1 MDIARRLVQ
10 AHRYHARHRS
20 GELTVAVSR
29 SPSVLTAASQV
40 HGFDRLRPHRQDHAA
55 AGIDRLRDEAAR
67 EGRDALG
74 AALETP
80 AGRAFFSFLCGNSPH
95 LSLLLQRDL
104 ELTQALVEEAPD
116 LIAGRVRDDLAGADP
131 AMDRD
136 RLMTFL
142 RRQRNRVAVLAAVYD
157 CFGIWGVMECAQL
170 LSDMADHA
178 VRLTVSH
185 LLLDR
190 VERGDLERPAGDRWG
205 YFVLALGK
213 HGSRELNYSSDI
225 DLIVLYDPESVRY
238 NRLPDPGRVLRAG
251 HPGPHP
257 YPAVT
262 HWRRLRVPHRP
273 SAPPR
278 PVIHP
283 GCRHRRLRTELLPAL
298 RAHLGADGTDQGSP
312 VAGDLTAGAAYLER
326 LSPFIWD
333 EALDFTSVEEI
344 RSMSQQIHD
353 FHGHRALRAA
363 GHNVK
368 LGRGGIREIEF
379 FVHMH
384 QLAYGG
390 RNRRLRGPRLLQML
404 ETLDR
409 EHHIMP
415 RETATLRDA
424 YLWLR
429 RVEHRL
435 QMVNDAQTQK
445 LPESDAGLEQIACF
459 LGLDSAAE
467 LVRRVE
473 SVAGEIHDLYRTRFN
488 VPESEQDLSAEILV
502 GPDAHPDAV
511 ARLEAAGFK
520 AAPAA
525 IEVLRGW
532 AEGRHASTASERART
547 IIREILHQIVDALGR
562 TPDPD
567 LALARLDHF
576 LAALPEDLAFFS
588 MLRANTWLLNLIAV
602 VMGSAPRMAD
612 VLEGHP
618 RLLQAVLDPSFFLP
632 IPEREQ
638 LARELDERLAGRRD
652 AAERVEQVAAWA
664 GDRRFQVAVQ
674 ALENLVTVDEAS
686 TALSD
691 IAGAVIELLLR
702 DVLGGMQERHGP
714 VPGGGCAVVARGR
727 LGAGETTFGSDL
739 DLLVM
744 ADFEAAARTT
754 GPQPIAARAFYRHA
768 ATELISRLCSPSTY
782 GYLYELDARLR
793 PSVEIEPPVTTLAE
807 FRDHHAGPATTSELM
822 ALTRASVVCGD
833 PATSAAV
840 TAAIAEALARRRDP
854 GRLLKEV
861 AHRRVAI
868 AGHHPSDDPFDAQHV
883 RGGLADLESL
893 AQYLRLRHAHESPEV
908 LVAATASCFDALG
921 GAGIIPAAEANLLA
935 GAVRQQRTLQA
946 MLRLAWSRG
955 APVRDAP
962 PPLRLKL
969 ATALECAGFDELE
982 AKLRETQAA
991 ALRGLSTPCRRGG
1004 APSRHRLTTA
1014 PVQAPQGSRCRHH
1027 PRRICRGTGTGLREQ
1042 PFRAHS
1048 P

>member
-1 MDIARRLVQ
+1 MHH
-10 AHRYHARHRS
+10 AHRRS
-20 GELTVAVSR
+20 GELTIAVSP
-29 SPSVLTAASQV
+29 SSSVLTLASQV
-40 HGFDRLRPHRQDHAA
+40 HGFDGLRPHRQDHAE
-55 AGIDRLRDEAAR
+55 AGIDRLRDAAAR
-67 EGRDALG
+67 EGRDALR
-74 AALETP
+74 AALETH
-80 AGRAFFSFLCGNSPH
+80 AGRVFFSFLCGNSPH

-104 ELTQALVEEAPD
+104 KLTQALLEEAPD
-116 LIAGRVRDDLAGADP
+116 AITGRVRDDLAGADP

-157 CFGIWGVMECAQL
+157 CFDICGVMKCAEL

-190 VERGDLERPAGDRWG
+190 VERGDLERPAGNRWG
-205 YFVLALGK
+205 YFVLAMGK

-238 NRLPDPGRVLRAG
+238 TGSRTLGECFVRVTQDLIRILQSRTGDGYVFRTDLRLRPDPSSTPV
-251 HPGPHP
+251 
-257 YPAVT
+257 AVT
-262 HWRRLRVPHRP
+262 VDFALNYYQRF
-273 SAPPR
+273 
-278 PVIHP
+278 
-283 GCRHRRLRTELLPAL
+283 GRTWERTAL
-298 RAHLGADGTDQGSP
+298 IKARP

-344 RSMSQQIHD
+344 RSVSQQIHD
-353 FHGHRALRAA
+353 FHGHDAIRAA

-390 RNRRLRGPRLLQML
+390 RNRRLRGSRLLPML

-415 RETATLRDA
+415 RETAALRDA
-424 YLWLR
+424 YLLLR

-435 QMVNDAQTQK
+435 QMVNDTQTQK
-445 LPESDAGLEQIACF
+445 LPESDEGLEHIAFF
-459 LGLDSAAE
+459 LGLDSAEE
-467 LVRRVE
+467 LVRLIE
-473 SVAGEIHDLYRTRFN
+473 SVAGEVHDLYRTRFN
-488 VPESEQDLSAEILV
+488 VPEGERDLTAAILE
-502 GPDAHPDAV
+502 GPDEHPDAV
-511 ARLEAAGFK
+511 AKLAAAGFTR
-520 AAPAA
+520 APAA

-547 IIREILHQIVDALGR
+547 VIREILHEIVDALGR

-567 LALARLDHF
+567 RALARLDRF
-576 LAALPEDLAFFS
+576 LAALPEDLALFA

-612 VLEGHP
+612 VLEGNP

-638 LARELDERLAGRRD
+638 LARELDERLAGRRE
-652 AAERVEQVAAWA
+652 ATERVDQVAAWA

-674 ALENLVTVDEAS
+674 ALENLVTVDEAATS
-686 TALSD
+686 LSD
-691 IAGAVIELLLR
+691 VAAAVVGRLLR
-702 DVLGGMQERHGP
+702 DVLDAMHEQHGP

-727 LGAGETTFGSDL
+727 LGAGEMIFGSDL
-739 DLLVM
+739 ELLFI
-744 ADFEAAARTT
+744 ADFEVEAKTA
-754 GPQPIAARAFYRHA
+754 GPQPIAARIFYRHA
-768 ATELISRLCSPSTY
+768 ATELISRLRSQSTY
-782 GYLYELDARLR
+782 GRLYELDERLR
-793 PSVEIEPPVTTLAE
+793 PSGQIDFPVTTLDE
-807 FRDHHAGPATTSELM
+807 FRDHHAGPASTSELM
-822 ALTRASVVCGD
+822 SLTRASVVCGD

-840 TAAIAEALARRRDP
+840 TASIEGALARSRDP
-854 GRLLKEV
+854 GRLLEDV
-861 AHRRVAI
+861 ARRREAI
-868 AGHHPSDDPFDAQHV
+868 ARKHPSEDPFDVQHV
-883 RGGLADLESL
+883 RGGLVDLESL

-908 LVAATASCFDALG
+908 LVGATASCLEALG
-921 GAGIIPAAEANLLA
+921 ATGLIPEQEASLLA
-935 GAVRQQRTLQA
+935 SAVRMQRTLQA
-946 MLRLAWSRG
+946 MLRLTWSQG

-962 PPLRLKL
+962 APMRLKL
-969 ATALECAGFDELE
+969 ATALECAGFDELD

-991 ALRGLSTPCRRGG
+991 AYE
-1004 APSRHRLTTA
+1004 
-1014 PVQAPQGSRCRHH
+1014 VYQ
-1027 PRRICRGTGTGLREQ
+1027 RRIGLKAR
-1042 PFRAHS
+1042 RVDAV
-1048 P
+1048 

>member
-10 AHRYHARHRS
+10 AHRYHACHRS

-40 HGFDRLRPHRQDHAA
+40 HGFDGLRPYHDDPAA

-80 AGRAFFSFLCGNSPH
+80 VGRVFFSFLCGNSPH

-190 VERGDLERPAGDRWG
+190 VERGDLEPPPGDRWG

-238 NRLPDPGRVLRAG
+238 TGSRTLGECFVRVTQDLIRILQSRTGDGYVFRTDLRLRPDPSSTPV
-251 HPGPHP
+251 
-257 YPAVT
+257 AVT
-262 HWRRLRVPHRP
+262 VDFALNYYRRF
-273 SAPPR
+273 
-278 PVIHP
+278 
-283 GCRHRRLRTELLPAL
+283 GRTWERTAL
-298 RAHLGADGTDQGSP
+298 IKARP

-488 VPESEQDLSAEILV
+488 VPESEQDLGAEILV

-618 RLLQAVLDPSFFLP
+618 RLLQAVLDPAFFLP

-691 IAGAVIELLLR
+691 IAGAVLELLLR
-702 DVLGGMQERHGP
+702 DVLGAMQELHGP

-744 ADFEAAARTT
+744 ADFEAAARTA

-854 GRLLKEV
+854 DRLLEDV
-861 AHRRVAI
+861 AHRRAAI
-868 AGHHPSDDPFDAQHV
+868 AAQHPSDDPFDVQHV
-883 RGGLADLESL
+883 RGGLADLEAL

-955 APVRDAP
+955 APVRNAP

-991 ALRGLSTPCRRGG
+991 ALEIYRRHIGG
-1004 APSRHRLTTA
+1004 AA
-1014 PVQAPQGSRCRHH
+1014 
-1027 PRRICRGTGTGLREQ
+1027 RRVDTV
-1042 PFRAHS
+1042 
-1048 P
+1048 

>member
-1 MDIARRLVQ
+1 MHH
-10 AHRYHARHRS
+10 AHRRS
-20 GELTVAVSR
+20 GELTIAVSP
-29 SPSVLTAASQV
+29 SSSVLTLASQV
-40 HGFDRLRPHRQDHAA
+40 HGFDGLRPHRQDHAE
-55 AGIDRLRDEAAR
+55 AGIDRLRDAAAR
-67 EGRDALG
+67 EGRDALR
-74 AALETP
+74 AALETH
-80 AGRAFFSFLCGNSPH
+80 AGRVFFSFLCGNSPH

-104 ELTQALVEEAPD
+104 KLTQALLEEAPD
-116 LIAGRVRDDLAGADP
+116 AITGRVRDDLAGADP

-157 CFGIWGVMECAQL
+157 CFDICGVMKCAEL

-190 VERGDLERPAGDRWG
+190 VERGDLERPAGNRWG
-205 YFVLALGK
+205 YFVLAMGK

-238 NRLPDPGRVLRAG
+238 TGSRTLGECFVRVTQDLIRILQSRTGDGYVFRTDLRLRPDPSSTPV
-251 HPGPHP
+251 
-257 YPAVT
+257 AVT
-262 HWRRLRVPHRP
+262 VDFALNYYQRF
-273 SAPPR
+273 
-278 PVIHP
+278 
-283 GCRHRRLRTELLPAL
+283 GRTWERTAL
-298 RAHLGADGTDQGSP
+298 IKARP

-344 RSMSQQIHD
+344 RSVSQQIHD
-353 FHGHRALRAA
+353 FHGHDAIRAA

-390 RNRRLRGPRLLQML
+390 RNRRLRGSRLLPML

-415 RETATLRDA
+415 RETAALRDA
-424 YLWLR
+424 YLLLR

-435 QMVNDAQTQK
+435 QMVNDTQTQK
-445 LPESDAGLEQIACF
+445 LPESDEGLEHIAFF
-459 LGLDSAAE
+459 LGLDSAEE
-467 LVRRVE
+467 LVRLIE
-473 SVAGEIHDLYRTRFN
+473 SVAGEVHDLYRTRFN
-488 VPESEQDLSAEILV
+488 VPEGERDLTAAILE
-502 GPDAHPDAV
+502 GPDEHPDAV
-511 ARLEAAGFK
+511 AKLAAAGFTR
-520 AAPAA
+520 APAA

-547 IIREILHQIVDALGR
+547 VIREILHEIVDALGR

-567 LALARLDHF
+567 RALARLDRF
-576 LAALPEDLAFFS
+576 LAALPEDLALFA

-612 VLEGHP
+612 VLEGNP

-652 AAERVEQVAAWA
+652 ATERVEQVAAWA

-674 ALENLVTVDEAS
+674 ALENLVTVDAAATS
-686 TALSD
+686 LSD
-691 IAGAVIELLLR
+691 VAAAVVGRLLR
-702 DVLGGMQERHGP
+702 DVLDAMHEQHGP

-727 LGAGETTFGSDL
+727 LGAGEMIFGSDL
-739 DLLVM
+739 ELLFI
-744 ADFEAAARTT
+744 ADFEVEAKTA
-754 GPQPIAARAFYRHA
+754 GPQPIAARIFYRHA
-768 ATELISRLCSPSTY
+768 ATELISRLRSQSTY
-782 GYLYELDARLR
+782 GRLYELDERLR
-793 PSVEIEPPVTTLAE
+793 PSGQIDFPVTTLDE
-807 FRDHHAGPATTSELM
+807 FRDHHAGPASTSELM
-822 ALTRASVVCGD
+822 SLTRASVVCGD

-840 TAAIAEALARRRDP
+840 TASIEGALARSRDP
-854 GRLLKEV
+854 GRLLEDV
-861 AHRRVAI
+861 ARRREAI
-868 AGHHPSDDPFDAQHV
+868 ARKHPSEDPFDVQHV
-883 RGGLADLESL
+883 RGGLVDLESL

-908 LVAATASCFDALG
+908 LVGATASCLEALG
-921 GAGIIPAAEANLLA
+921 ATGLIPEQEASLLA
-935 GAVRQQRTLQA
+935 SAVRMQRTLQA
-946 MLRLAWSRG
+946 MLRLTWSQG

-962 PPLRLKL
+962 APMRLKL
-969 ATALECAGFDELE
+969 ATALECAGFDELD

-991 ALRGLSTPCRRGG
+991 AYE
-1004 APSRHRLTTA
+1004 
-1014 PVQAPQGSRCRHH
+1014 VYQ
-1027 PRRICRGTGTGLREQ
+1027 RRIGLKAR
-1042 PFRAHS
+1042 RVDAV
-1048 P
+1048 

>member
-1 MDIARRLVQ
+1 MHH
-10 AHRYHARHRS
+10 AHRRS
-20 GELTVAVSR
+20 GELTIAVRPS
-29 SPSVLTAASQV
+29 SSVLTLASQV
-40 HGFDRLRPHRQDHAA
+40 HGFEGLRPHRQDHAE
-55 AGIDRLRDEAAR
+55 AGIDRLRDAAAR
-67 EGRDALG
+67 EGRDALR
-74 AALETP
+74 AALETH
-80 AGRAFFSFLCGNSPH
+80 AGRVFFSFLCGNSPH

-104 ELTQALVEEAPD
+104 KLTQALLEEAPD
-116 LIAGRVRDDLAGADP
+116 AITGRVRDDLAGADP

-157 CFGIWGVMECAQL
+157 CFDICGVMKCAEL

-205 YFVLALGK
+205 YFVLAMGK

-225 DLIVLYDPESVRY
+225 DLIVLYDPESVGYTGSRTLGECFVRVTQDLIRILQSRTGDGY
-238 NRLPDPGRVLRAG
+238 VFRTDLRLRPDPSSTPV
-251 HPGPHP
+251 
-257 YPAVT
+257 AVT
-262 HWRRLRVPHRP
+262 VDFALNYYQRF
-273 SAPPR
+273 
-278 PVIHP
+278 
-283 GCRHRRLRTELLPAL
+283 GRTWERTAL
-298 RAHLGADGTDQGSP
+298 IKARP

-344 RSMSQQIHD
+344 RSVSQQIHD
-353 FHGHRALRAA
+353 FHGHDAIRAA

-390 RNRRLRGPRLLQML
+390 RNRRLRGSRLLPML

-415 RETATLRDA
+415 RETAALRDA
-424 YLWLR
+424 YLLLR

-435 QMVNDAQTQK
+435 QMVNDTQTQK
-445 LPESDAGLEQIACF
+445 LPESDEGLEHIAFF
-459 LGLDSAAE
+459 LGLDSAEE
-467 LVRRVE
+467 LVRRIE
-473 SVAGEIHDLYRTRFN
+473 SVAGEVHDLYRTRFN
-488 VPESEQDLSAEILV
+488 VPEGERDLTAAILE
-502 GPDAHPDAV
+502 GPDEHPDAV
-511 ARLEAAGFK
+511 AKLAAAGFTR
-520 AAPAA
+520 APAA

-547 IIREILHQIVDALGR
+547 VIREILHEIVDALGR

-567 LALARLDHF
+567 RALARLDRF
-576 LAALPEDLAFFS
+576 LAALPEDLALFA

-612 VLEGHP
+612 VLEGNP

-638 LARELDERLAGRRD
+638 LARELDERLAGRRE
-652 AAERVEQVAAWA
+652 ATERVEQVAAWA

-674 ALENLVTVDEAS
+674 ALENLVTVDEAATS
-686 TALSD
+686 LSD
-691 IAGAVIELLLR
+691 VAGAVVGRLLR
-702 DVLGGMQERHGP
+702 DVLDAMHEQHGP

-727 LGAGETTFGSDL
+727 LGAGEMIFGSDL
-739 DLLVM
+739 ELLFI
-744 ADFEAAARTT
+744 ADFEVEAKTA
-754 GPQPIAARAFYRHA
+754 GPQPIAARIFYRHA
-768 ATELISRLCSPSTY
+768 ATELISRLRSQSTY
-782 GYLYELDARLR
+782 GRLYELDERLR
-793 PSVEIEPPVTTLAE
+793 PSGQIDFPVTTLDE
-807 FRDHHAGPATTSELM
+807 FRDHHAGPASTSELM
-822 ALTRASVVCGD
+822 SLTRASVVCGD

-840 TAAIAEALARRRDP
+840 TAAIEGALARSRDP
-854 GRLLKEV
+854 GRLLEDV
-861 AHRRVAI
+861 ARRREAI
-868 AGHHPSDDPFDAQHV
+868 ARKHPSEDPFDVQHV
-883 RGGLADLESL
+883 RGGLVDLESL

-908 LVAATASCFDALG
+908 LVGATASCLEALG
-921 GAGIIPAAEANLLA
+921 ATGLIPEQEASLLSS
-935 GAVRQQRTLQA
+935 AVRMQRTLQA
-946 MLRLAWSRG
+946 MLRLTWSQG

-962 PPLRLKL
+962 APMRLKL
-969 ATALECAGFDELE
+969 ATALECAGFDELD

-991 ALRGLSTPCRRGG
+991 AYE
-1004 APSRHRLTTA
+1004 
-1014 PVQAPQGSRCRHH
+1014 VYQ
-1027 PRRICRGTGTGLREQ
+1027 RRIGLKAR
-1042 PFRAHS
+1042 RVDAV
-1048 P
+1048 

>member
-1 MDIARRLVQ
+1 MHH
-10 AHRYHARHRS
+10 AHRRS
-20 GELTVAVSR
+20 GELTIVVPPS
-29 SPSVLTAASQV
+29 SSVLTLASQV
-40 HGFDRLRPHRQDHAA
+40 HGFEGLRPHRQDHAE
-55 AGIDRLRDEAAR
+55 AGIDRLRDAAAR
-67 EGRDALG
+67 EGRDALR
-74 AALETP
+74 AALEMH
-80 AGRAFFSFLCGNSPH
+80 AGRVFFSFLCGNSPH

-104 ELTQALVEEAPD
+104 KLTQALLEEAPD
-116 LIAGRVRDDLAGADP
+116 AITGRVRDDLAGADP

-157 CFGIWGVMECAQL
+157 CFDICGVMKCAEL

-190 VERGDLERPAGDRWG
+190 VERGDLERPAGNRWG
-205 YFVLALGK
+205 YFVLAMGK

-225 DLIVLYDPESVRY
+225 DLIVLYDPESVGYTGSRTLGECFVRVTQDLIRILQSRTGDGY
-238 NRLPDPGRVLRAG
+238 VFRTDLRLRPDPSSTPV
-251 HPGPHP
+251 
-257 YPAVT
+257 AVT
-262 HWRRLRVPHRP
+262 VDFALNYYQRF
-273 SAPPR
+273 
-278 PVIHP
+278 
-283 GCRHRRLRTELLPAL
+283 GRTWERTAL
-298 RAHLGADGTDQGSP
+298 IKARP

-344 RSMSQQIHD
+344 RSVSQQIHD
-353 FHGHRALRAA
+353 FHGHDAIRAA

-390 RNRRLRGPRLLQML
+390 RNRRLRGSRLLPML

-415 RETATLRDA
+415 RETAALRDA
-424 YLWLR
+424 YLLLR

-435 QMVNDAQTQK
+435 QMVNDTQTQK
-445 LPESDAGLEQIACF
+445 LPESDEGLEHIAFF
-459 LGLDSAAE
+459 LGLDSAEE
-467 LVRRVE
+467 LVRLIE
-473 SVAGEIHDLYRTRFN
+473 SVAGEVHDLYRTRFN
-488 VPESEQDLSAEILV
+488 VPEGERDLTAAILE
-502 GPDAHPDAV
+502 GPDEHPDAV
-511 ARLEAAGFK
+511 AKLAAAGFTR
-520 AAPAA
+520 APAA

-547 IIREILHQIVDALGR
+547 VIREILHEIVDALGR

-567 LALARLDHF
+567 RALARLDRF
-576 LAALPEDLAFFS
+576 LAALPEDLALFA

-612 VLEGHP
+612 VLEGNP

-652 AAERVEQVAAWA
+652 ATERVEQVAAWA

-674 ALENLVTVDEAS
+674 ALENLVTVDEAATS
-686 TALSD
+686 LSD
-691 IAGAVIELLLR
+691 VAGAVVGRLLR
-702 DVLGGMQERHGP
+702 DVLDAMHEQHGP

-727 LGAGETTFGSDL
+727 LGAGEMIFGSDL
-739 DLLVM
+739 ELLFI
-744 ADFEAAARTT
+744 ADFEVEAKTA
-754 GPQPIAARAFYRHA
+754 GPQPIAARIFYRHA
-768 ATELISRLCSPSTY
+768 ATELISRLRSQSTY
-782 GYLYELDARLR
+782 GRLYELDERLR
-793 PSVEIEPPVTTLAE
+793 PSGQIDFPVTTLDE
-807 FRDHHAGPATTSELM
+807 FRDHHAGPASTSELM
-822 ALTRASVVCGD
+822 SLTRASVVCGD

-840 TAAIAEALARRRDP
+840 TAAIEGALARSRDP
-854 GRLLKEV
+854 GRLLEDV
-861 AHRRVAI
+861 ARRREAI
-868 AGHHPSDDPFDAQHV
+868 ARKHPSEDPFDVQHV
-883 RGGLADLESL
+883 RGGLVDLESL

-908 LVAATASCFDALG
+908 LVGATASCLEALG
-921 GAGIIPAAEANLLA
+921 ATGLIPEQEASLLA
-935 GAVRQQRTLQA
+935 SAVRMQRTLQA
-946 MLRLAWSRG
+946 MLRLTWSQG

-962 PPLRLKL
+962 APMRLKL
-969 ATALECAGFDELE
+969 ATALECAGFDELD

-991 ALRGLSTPCRRGG
+991 AYE
-1004 APSRHRLTTA
+1004 
-1014 PVQAPQGSRCRHH
+1014 VYQ
-1027 PRRICRGTGTGLREQ
+1027 RRIGLKAR
-1042 PFRAHS
+1042 RVDAV
-1048 P
+1048 

>member
-1 MDIARRLVQ
+1 MHH
-10 AHRYHARHRS
+10 AHRRS
-20 GELTVAVSR
+20 GELTIAVRPS
-29 SPSVLTAASQV
+29 SSVLTLASQV
-40 HGFDRLRPHRQDHAA
+40 HGFDGLRPHRQDHAE
-55 AGIDRLRDEAAR
+55 AGIDRLRDAAAR
-67 EGRDALG
+67 EGRDALR
-74 AALETP
+74 AALETH
-80 AGRAFFSFLCGNSPH
+80 AGRVFFSFLCGNSPH

-104 ELTQALVEEAPD
+104 KLTQALLEEAPD
-116 LIAGRVRDDLAGADP
+116 AITGRVRDDLAGADP

-157 CFGIWGVMECAQL
+157 CFDICGVMKCAEL

-190 VERGDLERPAGDRWG
+190 VERGDLERPAGNRWG
-205 YFVLALGK
+205 YFVLAMGK

-238 NRLPDPGRVLRAG
+238 TGSRTLGECFVRVTQDLIRILQSRTGDGYVFRTDLRLRPDPSSTPV
-251 HPGPHP
+251 
-257 YPAVT
+257 AVT
-262 HWRRLRVPHRP
+262 VDFALNYYQRF
-273 SAPPR
+273 
-278 PVIHP
+278 
-283 GCRHRRLRTELLPAL
+283 GRTWERTAL
-298 RAHLGADGTDQGSP
+298 IKARP

-344 RSMSQQIHD
+344 RSVSQQIHD
-353 FHGHRALRAA
+353 FHGHDAIRAA

-390 RNRRLRGPRLLQML
+390 RNRRLRGSRLLPML

-415 RETATLRDA
+415 RETAALRDA
-424 YLWLR
+424 YLLLR

-435 QMVNDAQTQK
+435 QMVNDTQTQK
-445 LPESDAGLEQIACF
+445 LPESDEGLEHIAFF
-459 LGLDSAAE
+459 LGLDSAEE
-467 LVRRVE
+467 LVRLIE
-473 SVAGEIHDLYRTRFN
+473 SVAGEVHDLYRTRFN
-488 VPESEQDLSAEILV
+488 VPEGERDLTAAILE
-502 GPDAHPDAV
+502 GPDEHPDAV
-511 ARLEAAGFK
+511 AKLAAAGFTR
-520 AAPAA
+520 APAA

-547 IIREILHQIVDALGR
+547 VIREILHEIVDALGR

-567 LALARLDHF
+567 RALARLDRF
-576 LAALPEDLAFFS
+576 LAALPEDLALFA

-612 VLEGHP
+612 VLEGNP

-638 LARELDERLAGRRD
+638 LARELDERLAGRRE
-652 AAERVEQVAAWA
+652 ATERVEQVAAWA

-674 ALENLVTVDEAS
+674 ALENLVTVDEAATS
-686 TALSD
+686 LSD
-691 IAGAVIELLLR
+691 VAAAVVGRLLR
-702 DVLGGMQERHGP
+702 DVLDAMHEQHGP

-727 LGAGETTFGSDL
+727 LGAGEMIFGSDL
-739 DLLVM
+739 ELLFI
-744 ADFEAAARTT
+744 ADFEVEAKTA
-754 GPQPIAARAFYRHA
+754 GPQPIAARIFYRHA
-768 ATELISRLCSPSTY
+768 ATELISRLRSQSTY
-782 GYLYELDARLR
+782 GRLYELDERLR
-793 PSVEIEPPVTTLAE
+793 PSGQIDFPVTTLDE
-807 FRDHHAGPATTSELM
+807 FRDHHAGPASTSELM
-822 ALTRASVVCGD
+822 SLTRASVVCGD

-840 TAAIAEALARRRDP
+840 TASIEGALARSRDP
-854 GRLLKEV
+854 GRLLEDV
-861 AHRRVAI
+861 ARRREAI
-868 AGHHPSDDPFDAQHV
+868 ARKHPSEDPFDVQHV
-883 RGGLADLESL
+883 RGGLVDLESL

-908 LVAATASCFDALG
+908 LVGATASCLEALG
-921 GAGIIPAAEANLLA
+921 ATGLIPEQEASLLA
-935 GAVRQQRTLQA
+935 SAVRMQRTLQA
-946 MLRLAWSRG
+946 MLRLTWSQG

-962 PPLRLKL
+962 APMRLKL
-969 ATALECAGFDELE
+969 ATALECAGFDELD

-991 ALRGLSTPCRRGG
+991 AYE
-1004 APSRHRLTTA
+1004 
-1014 PVQAPQGSRCRHH
+1014 VYQ
-1027 PRRICRGTGTGLREQ
+1027 RRIGLKAR
-1042 PFRAHS
+1042 RVDAV
-1048 P
+1048 

>member
-1 MDIARRLVQ
+1 MHH
-10 AHRYHARHRS
+10 AHRRS
-20 GELTVAVSR
+20 GELTIVVPPS
-29 SPSVLTAASQV
+29 SSVLTLASQV
-40 HGFDRLRPHRQDHAA
+40 HGFEGLRPHRQDHAE
-55 AGIDRLRDEAAR
+55 AGIDRLRDAAAR
-67 EGRDALG
+67 EGRDALR
-74 AALETP
+74 AALETH
-80 AGRAFFSFLCGNSPH
+80 AGRVFFSFLCGNSPH

-104 ELTQALVEEAPD
+104 KLTQALLEEAPD
-116 LIAGRVRDDLAGADP
+116 AITGRVRDDLAGADP

-157 CFGIWGVMECAQL
+157 CFDICGVMKCAEL

-190 VERGDLERPAGDRWG
+190 VERGDLERPAGNRWG
-205 YFVLALGK
+205 YFVLAMGK

-238 NRLPDPGRVLRAG
+238 TGSRTLGECFVRVTQDLIRILQSRTGDGYVFRTDLRLRPDPSSTPV
-251 HPGPHP
+251 
-257 YPAVT
+257 AVT
-262 HWRRLRVPHRP
+262 VDFALNYYQRF
-273 SAPPR
+273 
-278 PVIHP
+278 
-283 GCRHRRLRTELLPAL
+283 GRTWERTAL
-298 RAHLGADGTDQGSP
+298 IKARP

-344 RSMSQQIHD
+344 RSVSQQIHD
-353 FHGHRALRAA
+353 FHGHDAIRAA

-390 RNRRLRGPRLLQML
+390 RNRRLRGSRLLPML

-415 RETATLRDA
+415 RETAALRDA
-424 YLWLR
+424 YLLLR

-435 QMVNDAQTQK
+435 QMVNDTQTQK
-445 LPESDAGLEQIACF
+445 LPESDEGLEHIAFF
-459 LGLDSAAE
+459 LGLDSAEE
-467 LVRRVE
+467 LVRLIE
-473 SVAGEIHDLYRTRFN
+473 SVAGEVHDLYRTRFN
-488 VPESEQDLSAEILV
+488 VPEGEQDLTAAILE
-502 GPDAHPDAV
+502 GPDEHPDAV
-511 ARLEAAGFK
+511 AKLAAAGFTR
-520 AAPAA
+520 APAA

-547 IIREILHQIVDALGR
+547 VIREILHEIVDALGR

-567 LALARLDHF
+567 RALARLDRF
-576 LAALPEDLAFFS
+576 LAALPEDLALFA

-612 VLEGHP
+612 VLEGNP

-652 AAERVEQVAAWA
+652 ATERVEQVAAWA

-674 ALENLVTVDEAS
+674 ALENLVTVDEAATS
-686 TALSD
+686 LSD
-691 IAGAVIELLLR
+691 VAGAVVGRLLR
-702 DVLGGMQERHGP
+702 DVLDAMHEQHGP

-727 LGAGETTFGSDL
+727 LGAGEMIFGSDL
-739 DLLVM
+739 ELLFI
-744 ADFEAAARTT
+744 ADFEVEAKTA
-754 GPQPIAARAFYRHA
+754 GPQPIAARIFYRHA
-768 ATELISRLCSPSTY
+768 ATELISRLRSQSTY
-782 GYLYELDARLR
+782 GRLYELDERLR
-793 PSVEIEPPVTTLAE
+793 PSGQIDFPVTTLDE
-807 FRDHHAGPATTSELM
+807 FRDHHAGPASTSELM
-822 ALTRASVVCGD
+822 SLTRASVVCGD

-840 TAAIAEALARRRDP
+840 TAAIEGALARSRDP
-854 GRLLKEV
+854 GRLLEDV
-861 AHRRVAI
+861 ARRREAI
-868 AGHHPSDDPFDAQHV
+868 ARKHPSEDPFDVQHV
-883 RGGLADLESL
+883 RGGLVDLESL

-908 LVAATASCFDALG
+908 LVGATASCLEALG
-921 GAGIIPAAEANLLA
+921 ATGLIPEQEASLLA
-935 GAVRQQRTLQA
+935 SAVRMQRTLQA
-946 MLRLAWSRG
+946 MLRLTWSQG

-962 PPLRLKL
+962 APMRLKL
-969 ATALECAGFDELE
+969 ATALECAGFDELD

-991 ALRGLSTPCRRGG
+991 AYE
-1004 APSRHRLTTA
+1004 
-1014 PVQAPQGSRCRHH
+1014 VYQ
-1027 PRRICRGTGTGLREQ
+1027 RRIGLKAR
-1042 PFRAHS
+1042 RVDAV
-1048 P
+1048 